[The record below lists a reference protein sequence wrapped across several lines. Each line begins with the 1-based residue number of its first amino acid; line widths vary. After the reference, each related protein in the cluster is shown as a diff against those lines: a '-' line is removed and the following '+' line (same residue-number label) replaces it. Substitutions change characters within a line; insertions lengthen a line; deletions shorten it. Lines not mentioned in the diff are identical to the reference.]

1 MRHSLCDISSL
12 RTLFNSILFALVIFF
27 LALIYPL
34 SAHAKSI
41 TVQSKEVK
49 VRGGA
54 GNYYE
59 VLYVVKEGTTLKVL
73 EERDRWYKIEL
84 PDHSTGFV
92 SKKALAKRSR
102 KTSQRRYDKYDKG
115 VEKVASSE
123 IMAATKG
130 VTDLGLFAKRYA
142 KKRDID
148 TSIFEELEDLPFSAT
163 EYNVFKS
170 TLPQKKR
177 VKAKGLN
184 KKGLQPYDRDV
195 GEAVAVRLCSVGVS
209 RDKNLRKYIS
219 MVGTAATENTPLY
232 DESFIFIVLDSTRIA
247 SFAAPGGYIF
257 ITTAALEQMNNE
269 AELAGVLSHEI
280 VHVVNRHGISEI
292 EKQKTRIQS
301 DKMMESLGEE
311 VAKLKMDTGDEQLFQ
326 ELDDM
331 TDRMYELLISG
342 RKRTS
347 EDESDR
353 LGTIILYNTGYSA
366 DGLKQF
372 IINAGKASRDRKE
385 STYSHHS
392 YKVRSDNIDKVID
405 KYRLTTTAES
415 AIQERFRKKTR

>member
-1 MRHSLCDISSL
+1 
-12 RTLFNSILFALVIFF
+12 
-27 LALIYPL
+27 
-34 SAHAKSI
+34 
-41 TVQSKEVK
+41 VQSKEVK
-49 VRGGA
+49 VRSGA

-59 VLYVVKEGTTLKVL
+59 VLYVIKEGTTIKVL

-92 SKKALAKRSR
+92 SKKAIAKRSR
-102 KTSQRRYDKYDKG
+102 KVSQLKYDKYDKG

-170 TLPQKKR
+170 SLPQKKR

-184 KKGLQPYDRDV
+184 KKGMHPYDRDV

-209 RDKNLRKYIS
+209 KDKSLRKYIS
-219 MVGTAATENTPLY
+219 IVGTAATENTPLY
-232 DESFIFIVLDSTRIA
+232 DESFIFIVLDSPRIA

-257 ITTAALEQMNNE
+257 ITTGALEQMKNE

-301 DKMMESLGEE
+301 DKMMESLGDE
-311 VAKLKMDTGDEQLFQ
+311 VAKLKMDKGDEQLFQ

-372 IINAGKASRDRKE
+372 IINAGKASKDQKD

-392 YKVRSDNIDKVID
+392 HKERSNNIDKVIKKQD
-405 KYRLTTTAES
+405 LEVTDEGIFKK
-415 AIQERFRKKTR
+415 RFKGSIK

>member
-1 MRHSLCDISSL
+1 MRHSISNMSSL
-12 RTLFNSILFALVIFF
+12 RTLFNFILFILIMSI
-27 LALIYPL
+27 ALIYPL

-41 TVQSKEVK
+41 TVKAKEVK
-49 VRGGA
+49 VRSGA

-59 VLYVVKEGTTLKVL
+59 VFYIVKEGTILKVL

-92 SKKALAKRSR
+92 SKKALAKRSM
-102 KTSQRRYDKYDKG
+102 KPGQRRYDKYDKG

-170 TLPQKKR
+170 SLPQKKR
-177 VKAKGLN
+177 VKARGLN
-184 KKGLQPYDRDV
+184 KEGLQPYDRDV
-195 GEAVAVRLCSVGVS
+195 GEAIAVRLCSVGIS
-209 RDKNLRKYIS
+209 KDKNLRKYIS
-219 MVGTAATENTPLY
+219 IVGTAATENTPLY
-232 DESFIFIVLDSTRIA
+232 DESFIFIVLDSPRIA

-257 ITTAALEQMNNE
+257 ITTGALEQMKNE

-292 EKQKTRIQS
+292 EEQKTRIQS
-301 DKMMESLGEE
+301 DIMMESLGEE
-311 VAKLKMDTGDEQLFQ
+311 VAKLKMDKGDEKLFE

-331 TDRMYELLISG
+331 TDSIYELLISG
-342 RKRTS
+342 RKRAS

-353 LGTIILYNTGYSA
+353 LGTIILYNTGYSP

-372 IINAGKASRDRKE
+372 IINAGKASKDQKD
-385 STYSHHS
+385 STYSHYS
-392 YKVRSDNIDKVID
+392 YEERSNIIDKVIKKKD
-405 KYRLTTTAES
+405 LEATDEG
-415 AIQERFRKKTR
+415 IFEERFKRSIK